1 MGKQSLEMTGKGLLR
16 GPLEDVSRQ
25 RVQEVTIDRQT
36 YRHLAKCP
44 SMGWRGALEG
54 FARRQDGSDSTE
66 ESVLLIA
73 TLSWSFVF

>member
-1 MGKQSLEMTGKGLLR
+1 MGLMGKQSLEMTGKGLLR

-44 SMGWRGALEG
+44 SMGWRGALGLLEG
-54 FARRQDGSDSTE
+54 KMGQTAQKNLFS
-66 ESVLLIA
+66 
-73 TLSWSFVF
+73 